1 MSSEV
6 TARIHREVVCAAL
19 MHRSQLGSAES
30 RCTLAAMADRLD
42 LALIG
47 GGRMGEALL
56 AGLIDNGTPADRVG
70 VVEPVEPRRKELAER
85 YGVVVSA
92 ELLEADGVILAV
104 KPHLTADVGAAM
116 VRHAPARALSVAA
129 GVTLS
134 ALDAAMPGVA
144 VIRAMPNTPAL
155 VAKGAAA
162 IAPGANAGEGD
173 MDWAE
178 GLLSSVG
185 KVVRLDEAALDAVT
199 GLSGSGP
206 AYVFMIAEAMIEAG
220 VLQGLARD
228 VATTLAIQT
237 LLGASTL
244 LAAGDRSPADLRADV
259 TSPGGTTAAGLRA
272 LEDHGVRAAILDAVS
287 RAADRSRELGA
298 S

>member
-1 MSSEV
+1 
-6 TARIHREVVCAAL
+6 
-19 MHRSQLGSAES
+19 
-30 RCTLAAMADRLD
+30 MADRLD

-56 AGLIDNGTPADRVG
+56 AGLINNGTPPDRVG
-70 VVEPVEPRRKELAER
+70 VVEPVGARRDELADK
-85 YGVVVSA
+85 YGVVVSDD
-92 ELLEADGVILAV
+92 LMEADGVILAV
-104 KPHLTADVGAAM
+104 KPHLTAEVAAKM
-116 VRHAPARALSVAA
+116 NAHGPVRALSVAA
-129 GVTLS
+129 GVTLA
-134 ALDAAMPGVA
+134 ALDEAMPGVA

-155 VAKGAAA
+155 VGQGAAA
-162 IAPGANAGEGD
+162 IAPGVNAAESD
-173 MDWAE
+173 LDWAE

-185 KVVRLDEAALDAVT
+185 KVVRLEEAALDAVT

-206 AYVFMIAEAMIEAG
+206 AYVFLIAEAMIEAG

-228 VATTLAIQT
+228 VATTLAVQT

-244 LAAGDRSPADLRADV
+244 LSAGDRSAADLRADV

-272 LEDHGVRAAILDAVS
+272 LEDAGVRAAILDAVS

-298 S
+298 G